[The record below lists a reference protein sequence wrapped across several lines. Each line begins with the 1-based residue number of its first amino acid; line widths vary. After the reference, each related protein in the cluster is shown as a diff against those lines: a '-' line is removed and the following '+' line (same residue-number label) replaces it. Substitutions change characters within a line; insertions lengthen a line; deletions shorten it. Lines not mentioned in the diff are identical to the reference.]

1 MRKIKK
7 IPKYVTVD
15 VPDTDHDL
23 IKKIG
28 EITSDNKHNE
38 LYFYTVK
45 YNTFKSNIPKFIL
58 ELISV
63 YELYVKNT
71 YLNTCMRITP
81 VYYDTYQN
89 KVSGFKYH
97 YSIYTNFMSTFSF
110 INEIRRICNIANK
123 RKVLY
128 NIYNIKGSI
137 STPNAITAI
146 HELVKIYLESRCN
159 KNEYNKRIYF
169 NEINESITITAN
181 NFKNIFKGERDH
193 PTN

>member
-1 MRKIKK
+1 MKKIKK
-7 IPKYVTVD
+7 IPKYITVD
-15 VPDTDHDL
+15 VPDTNHDL

-28 EITSDNKHNE
+28 EITSDNKRNV
-38 LYFYTVK
+38 LYFYAIK

-81 VYYDTYQN
+81 VYYNMYQN

-97 YSIYTNFMSTFSF
+97 YSIYTNCMSAYGF

-137 STPNAITAI
+137 STPDAITAI
-146 HELVKIYLESRCN
+146 HKLVEIYLESRHN
-159 KNEYNKRIYF
+159 KNECNKRIYF